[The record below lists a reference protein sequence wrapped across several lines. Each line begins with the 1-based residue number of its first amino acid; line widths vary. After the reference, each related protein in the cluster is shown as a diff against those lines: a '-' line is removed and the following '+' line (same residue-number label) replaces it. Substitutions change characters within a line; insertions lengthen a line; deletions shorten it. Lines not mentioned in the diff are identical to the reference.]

1 LTRVGLSS
9 GAIGGLE
16 LPIPPA
22 TEQHAIASF
31 LDRETS
37 KIDSL
42 VAEQRRLVELLK
54 EKRQAVISHAVTKG
68 LDPTVPMKPSGIPW
82 LGDVP
87 AHWEVQRIKHVIRSI
102 EQGWSPQCEN
112 DPVQSQV
119 QWGVLKVGCVNY
131 GKFTAEENKALPDTL
146 IPQPALTIR
155 RGDLLISRANTLEL
169 VGSAA
174 VAERDYPNL
183 MLCDK
188 LYRLRVDR
196 NSMLPEFL
204 CHFLTCEVAREPIEL
219 GASGASPSMKN
230 IAQSVILEMWLAS
243 PDVDEQQRII
253 DAIRKQRA
261 QISSLITEAERAITL
276 LQERRTA
283 LISAAITGKI
293 DVRATACEGANR

>member
-1 LTRVGLSS
+1 
-9 GAIGGLE
+9 
-16 LPIPPA
+16 
-22 TEQHAIASF
+22 
-31 LDRETS
+31 
-37 KIDSL
+37 
-42 VAEQRRLVELLK
+42 
-54 EKRQAVISHAVTKG
+54 
-68 LDPTVPMKPSGIPW
+68 
-82 LGDVP
+82 
-87 AHWEVQRIKHVIRSI
+87 
-102 EQGWSPQCEN
+102 
-112 DPVQSQV
+112 
-119 QWGVLKVGCVNY
+119 
-131 GKFTAEENKALPDTL
+131 
-146 IPQPALTIR
+146 
-155 RGDLLISRANTLEL
+155 